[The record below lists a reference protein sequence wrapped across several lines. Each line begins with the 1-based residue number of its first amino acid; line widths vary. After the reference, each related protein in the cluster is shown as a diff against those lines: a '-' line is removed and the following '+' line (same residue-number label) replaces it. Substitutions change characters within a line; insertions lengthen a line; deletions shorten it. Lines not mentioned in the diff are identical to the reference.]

1 MELEAVGGRAARADG
16 LTPITTPH
24 RKPGDGRRRY
34 RWNPNKVTPCTCL
47 ASLYD
52 RLSALYDV
60 LGTQDVII
68 GRADVRFDS
77 LALGYD
83 NPAVYKPC
91 YAVVR
96 AFETLYCHDLI
107 QGDLHR
113 AKNSGCTLTTDSTTG
128 KSVFAKDSLPG
139 DKLASGVE
147 LEYYNKPLENPSDPA
162 KARLEM
168 RFTGCYAEHI
178 TDPVIYLTKA
188 AALLS
193 ELRGAYDL
201 LTAELYTDLCVGWH
215 TARPGRYLSA
225 AEYVRDHAT
234 LVLNRR

>member
-1 MELEAVGGRAARADG
+1 MEIEAIGGRAARAEG

-34 RWNPNKVTPCTCL
+34 RWNPNKVAPCTCL

-60 LGTQDVII
+60 LDTQDIII
-68 GRADVRFDS
+68 GRADIRFDS
-77 LALGYD
+77 LAPGYD
-83 NPAVYKPC
+83 DPAVYKPC
-91 YAVVR
+91 YAIVR
-96 AFETLYCHDLI
+96 SFETLHCHDLV
-107 QGDLHR
+107 QGDLRR
-113 AKNSGCTLTTDSTTG
+113 AKNSGCTTTTDGTTG
-128 KSVFAKDSLPG
+128 KSVFAKDTLSG

-147 LEYYNKPLENPSDPA
+147 LEFYNKTLENPQDPA

-168 RFTGCYAEHI
+168 RFTSCYGEHI

-188 AALLS
+188 AALLD
-193 ELRGAYDL
+193 ELRGSYDL
-201 LTAELYTDLCVGWH
+201 LVAELYTDLCVGWH

-225 AEYVRDHAT
+225 AEYVRDHAA

>member
-1 MELEAVGGRAARADG
+1 MEIEAIGRRAARAEG

-24 RKPGDGRRRY
+24 RKPGDGRKRY
-34 RWNPNKVTPCTCL
+34 RWNPNKVAPCTCL

-60 LGTQDVII
+60 LDTQDIII
-68 GRADVRFDS
+68 GRADIRFDS

-83 NPAVYKPC
+83 DPAVYKPC
-91 YAVVR
+91 YAIVR
-96 AFETLYCHDLI
+96 SFETLHCHDLV
-107 QGDLHR
+107 QGDLRR
-113 AKNSGCTLTTDSTTG
+113 AKNSGCTTTTDGTTG
-128 KSVFAKDSLPG
+128 KSVFAKDTLSG

-147 LEYYNKPLENPSDPA
+147 LEFYNKTLENPQDPA

-168 RFTGCYAEHI
+168 RFTSCYGEHI

-188 AALLS
+188 AALLD
-193 ELRGAYDL
+193 ELRGSYDL

-215 TARPGRYLSA
+215 TARPGRYITA
-225 AEYVRDHAT
+225 AEYIRDRAA
-234 LVLNRR
+234 LVMNRR

>member
-1 MELEAVGGRAARADG
+1 MEIEAVGGRAARADG

-24 RKPGDGRRRY
+24 RKPGDGRRRFK
-34 RWNPNKVTPCTCL
+34 WNPNKLTPCTCL
-47 ASLYD
+47 ASIYD

-96 AFETLYCHDLI
+96 AFEALYCHDLV
-107 QGDLHR
+107 QGNLHR
-113 AKNSGCTLTTDSTTG
+113 AKNSGCTTTTDSTTG
-128 KSVFAKDSLPG
+128 KSVFAKDSLSG

-147 LEYYNKPLENPSDPA
+147 LEFYNKPLENPQDPA
-162 KARLEM
+162 QARLEM
-168 RFTGCYAEHI
+168 RFTACYSEHI

-188 AALLS
+188 AALLE
-193 ELRGAYDL
+193 ELRGSYDL
-201 LTAELYTDLCVGWH
+201 LVAELYTDLCVGWH

-225 AEYVRDHAT
+225 AEYVRDHAD